1 MPEDKA
7 DFVEKEKAKGR
18 IVVLIGDG
26 INDSVALSSADVGI
40 SMKKGADIA
49 KEISDISIG
58 SDDLESIVDIVK
70 ISKGLEKRIAKDYR
84 EIISFNSLLIIL
96 GFFGLIS
103 NTSSAFLHNSSTV
116 LNALNNMK
124 RY

>member
-1 MPEDKA
+1 M
-7 DFVEKEKAKGR
+7 
-18 IVVLIGDG
+18 
-26 INDSVALSSADVGI
+26 
-40 SMKKGADIA
+40 ADIA